1 MEQFPKE
8 TVVESSGPKVLETA
22 EEIQERRQ
30 EVLTR
35 YQSFKERVAEEN
47 HPDLPLI
54 QSKQN
59 EVNAAWERLRG
70 LALQRQKALSNAAD
84 LQRFKRDVTEA
95 IQWIKEKEP
104 VLTSED
110 YGKDLVASEGLF
122 HSH

>member
-35 YQSFKERVAEEN
+35 YQRFKERVAEEN

-54 QSKQN
+54 QFKQN

-110 YGKDLVASEGLF
+110 YGKDLVASEALF